1 MRSQHRKQREWRRSL
16 EDKYQEREKGVTPA
30 SVHPSEF
37 QPLTNLQKGKG
48 VTFGKISRVGIFVK
62 RTGKYYA
69 ALWLWVRFP
78 CGDRDRGRCAAGV

>member
-37 QPLTNLQKGKG
+37 QPLTNLQK
-48 VTFGKISRVGIFVK
+48 
-62 RTGKYYA
+62 
-69 ALWLWVRFP
+69 
-78 CGDRDRGRCAAGV
+78 